1 MDQHR
6 SRVSNFLDSFMRS
19 RNAHV
24 SYIGSRA
31 RYYSHGPLGRNFTR
45 CQVDVDIVEP
55 VTDVAARS
63 QAIRELLNVR
73 DGISVLPGLT
83 HDDVRD
89 VIESM
94 CML

>member
-1 MDQHR
+1 M
-6 SRVSNFLDSFMRS
+6 
-19 RNAHV
+19 
-24 SYIGSRA
+24 
-31 RYYSHGPLGRNFTR
+31 
-45 CQVDVDIVEP
+45 DIVEP

-73 DGISVLPGLT
+73 DGISILPGLT